1 MTKEYVTL
9 TDAYAETVI
18 LRSRFL
24 AYLYHIESE
33 EEAAEK
39 LAALRKKHYD
49 ATHVCYAYC
58 ADTEGHTVKFS
69 DDGEPSSTAG
79 APIHSVISKGG
90 YRQVLIAVVRYF
102 GGTKLGVGGL
112 VRAYTEAAI
121 AATDNAKKQ
130 KYVLSNVYSAE
141 SDYNSYG
148 RICAS
153 VAAEAKITVTEY
165 GDTVKFLISVPSG
178 SGIMKKLTDVT
189 FGKIDFIERGE
200 KYEIY

>member
-1 MTKEYVTL
+1 MVKEYVTL
-9 TDAYAETVI
+9 LDAYAETTV

-39 LAALRKKHYD
+39 LSALRKKHYD

-58 ADTEGHTVKFS
+58 SDVKGHTVKFS

-79 APIHSVISKGG
+79 APILSIIDKGG

-112 VRAYTEAAI
+112 VRAYTDAAG
-121 AATDNAKKQ
+121 AAAEKAVRQ
-130 KYVLSNVYSAE
+130 RRVLSRVYSVEA
-141 SDYNSYG
+141 DYNSYG
-148 RICAS
+148 RICA
-153 VAAEAKITVTEY
+153 AAGEAKLTVTEY
-165 GDTVKFLISVPSG
+165 GDTVKFLISIPAG
-178 SGIMKKLTDVT
+178 SDLIKKFTDVT
-189 FGKIDFIERGE
+189 NGKTEFIERGE

>member
-1 MTKEYVTL
+1 MVKEYVTL
-9 TDAYAETVI
+9 LDAYAETTV

-39 LAALRKKHYD
+39 LSALRKKHYD

-58 ADTEGHTVKFS
+58 SDVEGHTVKFS

-79 APIHSVISKGG
+79 APILSIIDKGG

-112 VRAYTEAAI
+112 VRAYTDAAG
-121 AATDNAKKQ
+121 AAAEKAVRQ
-130 KYVLSNVYSAE
+130 RRVLSRVYSVE
-141 SDYNSYG
+141 TDYNLYG
-148 RICAS
+148 RICA
-153 VAAEAKITVTEY
+153 AAGEAKLTVTEY
-165 GDTVKFLISVPSG
+165 GDTVKFLISIPAG
-178 SGIMKKLTDVT
+178 SDLIKKFTDVT
-189 FGKIDFIERGE
+189 NGKTEFIERGE

>member
-1 MTKEYVTL
+1 MVKEYVTL
-9 TDAYAETVI
+9 LDAYAETTV

-39 LAALRKKHYD
+39 LSALRKKHYD

-58 ADTEGHTVKFS
+58 SDVEGHTVKFS

-79 APIHSVISKGG
+79 APILSIIDKGG

-112 VRAYTEAAI
+112 VRAYTDAAG
-121 AATDNAKKQ
+121 AAAEKAVRQ
-130 KYVLSNVYSAE
+130 RRVLSRVYSVE
-141 SDYNSYG
+141 TDYNSYG
-148 RICAS
+148 RICA
-153 VAAEAKITVTEY
+153 AAGEAKLTVTEY
-165 GDTVKFLISVPSG
+165 GDTVKFLISIPAG
-178 SGIMKKLTDVT
+178 SDLIKKFTDVT
-189 FGKIDFIERGE
+189 NGKTEFIERGE